1 MDLRH
6 LIDFYDMSTNDW
18 DNLYDLACDIK
29 KAPGKYSGVC
39 SGKIMATLFY
49 EPSTRTQLSFQSA
62 MLKLGGS
69 VIGFADPN
77 SSSVSKGESLR
88 DTIKIVSGYSD
99 ILVMRNP
106 KEGAAYAASLYSPI
120 PLVNAGDGSHLH
132 PTQTMADMFTIKNE
146 LDRYENLTIGLSGD
160 LLNGRTVHSLIKA
173 FSRYKNNKFYFISTK
188 KLGMPLYII
197 DMIKSTDNEYY
208 EVETIGEC
216 IGELDILYMTRIQRE
231 RFDSEDEYLEQKISG
246 GYILKKEHME
256 AAKSEMIILHPLP
269 KVDEIEPE
277 IDDDPRAMYF
287 RQAENGVYVRM
298 ALVLMLLEANRERFI
313 DLKKYKIAGNQF
325 CSNNKCITHEEKY
338 LPELTINENNICV
351 CRYCEH
357 LI

>member
-6 LIDFYDMSTNDW
+6 LIDFYDMSKNDW
-18 DNLYDLACDIK
+18 NNLYDLACDIK
-29 KAPGKYSGVC
+29 KAPEKYSGEC
-39 SGKIMATLFY
+39 KGKIMATLFY

-62 MLKLGGS
+62 MLKLGGN

-173 FSRYKNNKFYFISTK
+173 FSRYNNNKFYFISTN
-188 KLGMPLYII
+188 KLRMPSYVI
-197 DMIKSTDNEYY
+197 DMIKSTDNKYF
-208 EVETIGEC
+208 EVETIAEC
-216 IGELDILYMTRIQRE
+216 ISELDILYMTRIQRE
-231 RFDSEDEYLEQKISG
+231 RFDSEEEYFEEKNSG
-246 GYILKKEHME
+246 GHILKKEHM
-256 AAKSEMIILHPLP
+256 AKAKSDMIVLHPLP

-277 IDDDPRAMYF
+277 IDDDSRAMYF

-298 ALVLMLLEANRERFI
+298 ALILMLLEANRERFT
-313 DLKKYKIAGNQF
+313 DLKAYKIAAERC
-325 CSNNKCITHEEKY
+325 CSNANCITCDEKY
-338 LPELTINENNICV
+338 LPELVTNVNNMKICA
-351 CRYCEH
+351 YCEH
-357 LI
+357 II